1 MKQYYLT
8 AAPWGRPHR
17 EWLRCRV
24 ESILTTVPAHGQTR
38 TQDFQYKKSRRNWL
52 MIRLGR
58 INDVGKRPGEECWL
72 IVRSLKQCP
81 TGAIHVPVLSPSR
94 ELFYKYLNAKKAGQY
109 NQNWFQ
115 ENYVPRFLHEMW
127 SSMESRKLLDQLY
140 HESKNRDFLLACFC
154 VDEATCHRSIVGGL
168 LLGAGAA
175 IECKP
180 EYAKYYTM
188 FQSLMS
194 STQS

>member
-1 MKQYYLT
+1 
-8 AAPWGRPHR
+8 
-17 EWLRCRV
+17 
-24 ESILTTVPAHGQTR
+24 
-38 TQDFQYKKSRRNWL
+38 

-58 INDVGKRPGEECWL
+58 ISDVGKRPGEECWL

-81 TGAIHVPVLSPSR
+81 AGALHVPVLSPSQG
-94 ELFYKYLNAKKAGQY
+94 LFYAYLDAKRAGQY
-109 NQNWFQ
+109 NKEWF
-115 ENYVPRFLHEMW
+115 ERNYVPRFLNEML

-154 VDEATCHRSIVGGL
+154 TDEATCHRSIVGGM

-180 EYAKYYTM
+180 EYAAYYTM
-188 FQSLMS
+188 FQKLMAA
-194 STQS
+194 Q